1 MSITNIISNDEVTL
15 VQGVNGVFLC
25 EESWTT
31 QSRKSALHK
40 EDLNTP
46 DIESL
51 QSDLPELQPFILSNK

>member
-1 MSITNIISNDEVTL
+1 MSITNDEVTL

-51 QSDLPELQPFILSNK
+51 QSDLPELT